1 MTNKYRNN
9 LFLMIVT
16 VGMIA
21 LQGCNDDDRVV
32 EKPPILLDFELITT
46 VEAYFKNIELSST
59 DTFTFDD
66 PDGFGGNPPIK
77 LDTVKLWSNTEYEL
91 TFKFWDKSNPLK
103 IIDVTP
109 DVVTSAEQ
117 HLMCYET
124 NVNGINITILDKDK
138 NNLPLG
144 LRTKVITKETGN
156 GNFKIILRHQT
167 VGKNGSCDIGATD
180 VEVDFPL
187 MVQ

>member
-1 MTNKYRNN
+1 
-9 LFLMIVT
+9 MIVT
-16 VGMIA
+16 VGMIV
-21 LQGCNDDDRVV
+21 LQGCKDDDRVV

-46 VEAYFKNIELSST
+46 VEAYFKNNELGAT
-59 DTFTFDD
+59 DTFIFDD

-77 LDTVKLWSNTEYEL
+77 LDTVKLLSNTEYEL
-91 TFKFWDKSNPLK
+91 TFKFLDKSNPLK

-109 DVVTSAEQ
+109 DVVKTAEQ

-124 NVNGINITILDKDK
+124 NVDGININILDKDK

-144 LRTKVITKETGN
+144 LRTEVNTQGIGT

-180 VEVDFPL
+180 MEVDFPL
-187 MVQ
+187 MVY